1 MLYLKLAKY
10 VPAILDIFGEVIRS
24 LRADSDGGKRVTKEE
39 AERIKLIAAAKLDLV
54 IHDILDGEL

>member
-1 MLYLKLAKY
+1 MLYLKLAQY
-10 VPAILDIFGEVIRS
+10 VPGIIDIFSEVIKSTRK
-24 LRADSDGGKRVTKEE
+24 DSDGGKKITKEE